1 MQKHS
6 GVFTAPKSRLLN
18 GLQDS
23 SNPALTSSSPTS
35 QHTVKIPVPIQVISV
50 SYTDYTVPLGSGVS
64 LLVAPISFIYISLF
78 MVFSFL
84 LVLNEPLGARN

>member
-64 LLVAPISFIYISLF
+64 LLVAPIFIYLYLTLHGSF
-78 MVFSFL
+78 FSFSL
-84 LVLNEPLGARN
+84 E